1 MATYQ
6 HGQRRVVAELFEVH
20 AAAVHRNR
28 ADLSIFPRDLQPD
41 LERLLWA
48 TDEAAANVEVLRLV
62 ADHVGQLTD
71 DAAAR
76 LHRRLTGHVD
86 RGFADYR

>member
-1 MATYQ
+1 VTAPTCPSSRATSSPTS
-6 HGQRRVVAELFEVH
+6 QRLRWTA
-20 AAAVHRNR
+20 
-28 ADLSIFPRDLQPD
+28 
-41 LERLLWA
+41 
-48 TDEAAANVEVLRLV
+48 DEAAADVEVLRLV

-86 RGFADYR
+86 RGFSDYR